1 MGRKHKGYINDT
13 AWLTLAL
20 CCCSVYIR
28 NFFLPVAAKETKM
41 LVYFFIKT
49 NHKMGK
55 KKGIPSVTPA
65 PTPPTPAPTPPT
77 PAPTPP
83 TPAPTQ
89 PTPGIYTLDNTLI
102 CISWLLLICAIVTLT
117 YYGYWPI
124 LVQPPLLIAFMF
136 LIPAALAPIINLDKA
151 VVKFLL
157 GIAATPLFL
166 FGDTLRLFVAL
177 HQVLSPG
184 QPSPELYNE
193 RITDIYNSRTTIKEI
208 QTYVNDFNVTKK
220 GKFMF
225 VGGPNAAGKSTTIE
239 KALEGRSCVLKLEIG
254 LSTGK
259 ELDIETAMYEKL
271 GITDKRS
278 AFSFLHWVDQ
288 EFCRP
293 VYGHPLALYINLKT
307 NKESKAGLEYKDCGS
322 FASSTYQ
329 FGRTYTYDDQVGP
342 VIFEASVPQ
351 VCHFT
356 TCMCLPAVQPQA
368 LSLSK
373 K

>member
-1 MGRKHKGYINDT
+1 
-13 AWLTLAL
+13 
-20 CCCSVYIR
+20 
-28 NFFLPVAAKETKM
+28 
-41 LVYFFIKT
+41 
-49 NHKMGK
+49 MGK

-83 TPAPTQ
+83 TPAPTP
-89 PTPGIYTLDNTLI
+89 PTPAPAPPIFNPDNVLI

-117 YYGYWPI
+117 YYGYRPI
-124 LVQPPLLIAFMF
+124 LVQPPLLIAFMI
-136 LIPAALAPIINLDKA
+136 LILAVLAPIISLDKA
-151 VVKFLL
+151 VVFIL
-157 GIAATPLFL
+157 GIAATLLFL
-166 FGDTLRLFVAL
+166 FSDTLRLFVAL
-177 HQVLSPG
+177 RQVLNPG

-208 QTYVNDFNVTKK
+208 QTYVNDFNVTEK

-225 VGGPNAAGKSTTIE
+225 VGGPNTAGKSTTIE
-239 KALEGRSCVLKLEIG
+239 KALEGRSCVLKLVIVS
-254 LSTGK
+254 STGK
-259 ELDIETAMYEKL
+259 ELDIETAVYEKL
-271 GITDKRS
+271 GITDKRG

-293 VYGHPLALYINLKT
+293 VYGHPLALYINLNT
-307 NKESKAGLEYKDCGS
+307 NKEPGTGLEYKDCES
-322 FASSTYQ
+322 LANSTYL
-329 FGRTYTYDDQVGP
+329 FGRTYASNYHVGP
-342 VIFEASVPQ
+342 VIFEANVPQ

>member
-65 PTPPTPAPTPPT
+65 PTPPTPAPT
-77 PAPTPP
+77 
-83 TPAPTQ
+83 Q
-89 PTPGIYTLDNTLI
+89 PTPGIFNLDNTLI

-124 LVQPPLLIAFMF
+124 VQPPLLIAFMF
-136 LIPAALAPIINLDKA
+136 LIPAALAPIISL
-151 VVKFLL
+151 
-157 GIAATPLFL
+157 TMLF
-166 FGDTLRLFVAL
+166 FFFSDTLRLIVAL
-177 HQVLSPG
+177 HQVLRPG

-208 QTYVNDFNVTKK
+208 QTYVNDFNVTKE

-322 FASSTYQ
+322 FASSTYL
-329 FGRTYTYDDQVGP
+329 FGRTYTYDSRVGP